1 MRINEAA
8 FVNQGN
14 PHTAAANTGKL
25 LEIEAQ
31 LVDLLA
37 NHHETT
43 GALAL
48 LLNDMRTARGR
59 LAPAA
64 SFLTTKPTIPE
75 FLDPARHL

>member
-14 PHTAAANTGKL
+14 PHTAAAITGKL
-25 LEIEAQ
+25 
-31 LVDLLA
+31 
-37 NHHETT
+37 
-43 GALAL
+43 LAL

-64 SFLTTKPTIPE
+64 SFLTTVPTLPK
-75 FLDPARHL
+75 F